1 MRYLSVFITNHVK
14 PIAVIDLVKPDRI
27 DVIDAIYYCD
37 VHGGNGYVS
46 NYKNILNAEFERR
59 ADTGEIKESD
69 LPQRLAGDELIDRLE
84 ALLRRGKDKQPR
96 KMHPKSLANLQPCQP
111 FTSAERPC
119 KRRKLTDDQ
128 IEEAIK
134 LRASGCPWRM
144 LGDRYGVSH
153 DTVRLTLRNRAS

>member
-14 PIAVIDLVKPDRI
+14 PIAVIDLVKPNRV
-27 DVIDAIYYCD
+27 DVIDAIYFCD
-37 VHGGNGYVS
+37 VHEGYGYVS
-46 NYKNILNAEFERR
+46 NYKNILNAEFKRR
-59 ADTGEIKESD
+59 DDTGEIKKSD
-69 LPQRLAGDELIDRLE
+69 TPQRLAGDELLDRLE

-96 KMHPKSLANLQPCQP
+96 HMHPKSLENLKPASP
-111 FTSAERPC
+111 FTQATRPC
-119 KRRKLTDDQ
+119 KPRKLTDEQ
-128 IEEAIK
+128 IEEALK